1 MTALTTW
8 AVPMLA
14 ASTVLMLVALII
26 RVPLRRWAGPR
37 VAYAVWLLPA
47 VRTVLP
53 MFPVRL
59 FDTLPVGGNAA
70 ATMTVLFVGPRTVLG
85 LAGAPDSASL
95 GALVAAVWVVEAFAL
110 FATYAVRH
118 ALFCRRL
125 RAARVDAGRIDGVRM
140 IAADVTGPLAFGVLR
155 RTIAVPHE
163 FAQHFT
169 VGERDLALAHE
180 RAHHRHGDLIANW
193 VSLAMLSAHWWNS
206 VAWVAV
212 RAFRADQEFAAD
224 AAVRDTAPS
233 AVALYAQVLAKAAG
247 FGALPACNLNNR
259 ASLKGRLMMLTQH
272 PVSARRRAIGAAAV
286 TLFGMAALAVT
297 LATPARSNAS
307 GTQAVT
313 IGVKPDGAG
322 SYALIVG
329 NDAVAAGVPLPG
341 GMTLPGDF
349 DPAGG
354 CDLKASAKPHAMV
367 IKGVGTTQTYTMM
380 CASAAPAQTRV
391 TLAEGL
397 ASLKTMRTS
406 IALQQVSAAFPETER
421 THALGAVDRSI
432 KAVTATLALSR

>member
-53 MFPVRL
+53 MFPVRM

-125 RAARVDAGRIDGVRM
+125 RAAGVDAGCIDGVRV
-140 IAADVTGPLAFGVLR
+140 IAAEVAGPLAFGVLR

-180 RAHHRHGDLIANW
+180 RAHHRHGDLIAIW

-247 FGALPACNLNNR
+247 FGALPVCNLNNR

-307 GTQAVT
+307 GTPVT

-367 IKGVGTTQTYTMM
+367 IKGVGTTQTYTVM
-380 CASAAPAQTRV
+380 CASAAPVQMRV